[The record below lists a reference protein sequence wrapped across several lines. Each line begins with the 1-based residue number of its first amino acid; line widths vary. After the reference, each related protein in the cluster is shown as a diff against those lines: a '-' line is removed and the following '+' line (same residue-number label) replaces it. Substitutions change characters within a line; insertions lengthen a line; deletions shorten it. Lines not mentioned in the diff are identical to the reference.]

1 MGQNETSRIHQRLLT
16 TLESSKKKKKK
27 RTVINAF
34 RYVKVHIL

>member
-27 RTVINAF
+27 KELEVM
-34 RYVKVHIL
+34 LLDM

>member
-27 RTVINAF
+27 KELEVI
-34 RYVKVHIL
+34 LLDM